1 MQTGRIEMM
10 KLRFGIMAA
19 LGLWYAAAT
28 NLGCSISNNGQTP
41 TGGTIHSTTGG
52 GAGNGAAGSAGNGAA
67 GSVGSSAGGT
77 STSPS
82 TGGSTQ
88 NASGGIGASAGSA
101 AGGTSAAGGSATG
114 GANAAGGSATGGA
127 SAAGGSAAGG
137 TSAAG
142 GSATAGKTV
151 TGGSATGG
159 TSSAGGST
167 PGGATVAGGSAAGGA
182 TKTGGA
188 TSGGASGSATGG
200 SAAGGSTGGSQGGT
214 SNTSASSGGSASTG
228 ACAPRVLSLSSNAT
242 ASAADTAY
250 SHVEVDMGSDL
261 PIGNAARTVE
271 FWAYIKTTDW
281 VGEKNELYYIGAA
294 TGAASAS
301 TFGLDFGTN
310 AVAGTSNHATLNP
323 FTNGLND
330 DTDVDLGINSSTD
343 QWVHVAM
350 TWDQKALVT
359 YVNGVAKITDNAT
372 TAIPKLNTSQS
383 TLYIGCNPSNK
394 NCFNGE
400 FAEFRVWN
408 VARSAADILANYKK
422 PMVGNEAGLVGYW
435 KFDDAATAT
444 SAADSVTTTGH
455 TAHPG
460 TLKATTAAQNPT
472 FVAPS
477 PAVPITCP

>member
-1 MQTGRIEMM
+1 
-10 KLRFGIMAA
+10 
-19 LGLWYAAAT
+19 
-28 NLGCSISNNGQTP
+28 
-41 TGGTIHSTTGG
+41 
-52 GAGNGAAGSAGNGAA
+52 
-67 GSVGSSAGGT
+67 
-77 STSPS
+77 
-82 TGGSTQ
+82 
-88 NASGGIGASAGSA
+88 
-101 AGGTSAAGGSATG
+101 
-114 GANAAGGSATGGA
+114 
-127 SAAGGSAAGG
+127 
-137 TSAAG
+137 
-142 GSATAGKTV
+142 
-151 TGGSATGG
+151 
-159 TSSAGGST
+159 
-167 PGGATVAGGSAAGGA
+167 

-188 TSGGASGSATGG
+188 TSGGAGASGSATGG

-214 SNTSASSGGSASTG
+214 SSTSASSGGSTSTG

-242 ASAADTAY
+242 GSAADTAY

-372 TAIPKLNTSQS
+372 TAVPKLNTSQS
-383 TLYIGCNPSNK
+383 ILYIGCNPTNK

-422 PMVGNEAGLVGYW
+422 PMLGNEAGLVGYW

-444 SAADSVTTTGH
+444 TAADSVTTTGH

>member
-1 MQTGRIEMM
+1 MQTGRIEMA
-10 KLRFGIMAA
+10 KLRFGFMAA
-19 LGLWYAAAT
+19 FGLWYAAAVGV
-28 NLGCSISNNGQTP
+28 GCGSNNNGQAP
-41 TGGTIHSTTGG
+41 SGGTIQSTTGG
-52 GAGNGAAGSAGNGAA
+52 GAGNGAAGSAGSSAAGSAGNGAA
-67 GSVGSSAGGT
+67 GSAGNSAGGA
-77 STSPS
+77 STSFS

-88 NASGGIGASAGSA
+88 SGGIGASAGSA
-101 AGGTSAAGGSATG
+101 AGGTSPAGGSAVGGASAAGGSATG
-114 GANAAGGSATGGA
+114 GATAAGGSAAGGA
-127 SAAGGSAAGG
+127 TAAGGSAAGG

-142 GSATAGKTV
+142 GSA
-151 TGGSATGG
+151 
-159 TSSAGGST
+159 
-167 PGGATVAGGSAAGGA
+167 PGGATAAGGSAAGGA

-214 SNTSASSGGSASTG
+214 SNTSASSGGSTSTG

-242 ASAADTAY
+242 GSAADTAY

-372 TAIPKLNTSQS
+372 TAVPKLNTSQS
-383 TLYIGCNPSNK
+383 ILYIGCNPTNK

-422 PMVGNEAGLVGYW
+422 PMLGNEAGLVGYW

-444 SAADSVTTTGH
+444 TAADSVTTTGH

>member
-1 MQTGRIEMM
+1 MQTGRIEMA

-19 LGLWYAAAT
+19 FGLWYAAAVSV
-28 NLGCSISNNGQTP
+28 GCGSNNNGQAP
-41 TGGTIHSTTGG
+41 SGGTIHSTTGG
-52 GAGNGAAGSAGNGAA
+52 GAGNGAAGSAGSSVVGSAGNGAG
-67 GSVGSSAGGT
+67 GS

-88 NASGGIGASAGSA
+88 SGGIGASAGSA
-101 AGGTSAAGGSATG
+101 AGGTSASGGSATG
-114 GANAAGGSATGGA
+114 GASAAGGSATGGA
-127 SAAGGSAAGG
+127 TAAGGSAAGGATVAGGSAAGG

-142 GSATAGKTV
+142 GSA
-151 TGGSATGG
+151 
-159 TSSAGGST
+159 
-167 PGGATVAGGSAAGGA
+167 PGGATVAGGSLAGGA

-188 TSGGASGSATGG
+188 TSGGAGASGSATGG

-214 SNTSASSGGSASTG
+214 SSTSASSGGSTSTG

-242 ASAADTAY
+242 GSAADTAY
-250 SHVEVDMGSDL
+250 SHVEVDMKTDL
-261 PIGNAARTVE
+261 PIGNSARTVE

-281 VGEKNELYYIGAA
+281 VGEKNEVYYIGLA
-294 TGAASAS
+294 TGATSDS

-310 AVAGTSNHATLNP
+310 NVTGSTSNHATLNP

-330 DTDVDLGINSSTD
+330 DTGADLGINSSTA

-372 TAIPKLNTSQS
+372 TAIPALNTTQA
-383 TLYIGCNPSNK
+383 TLYIGCNPTNK
-394 NCFNGE
+394 PAPNCFNGE

-455 TAHPG
+455 IAHPG
-460 TLKATTAAQNPT
+460 TLKATTTAQNPT
-472 FVAPS
+472 FVAPN

>member
-1 MQTGRIEMM
+1 MQTGRIEMA

-19 LGLWYAAAT
+19 FGLWYAAAMSV
-28 NLGCSISNNGQTP
+28 GCGSNNNGKAP
-41 TGGTIHSTTGG
+41 SGGTIQSTTGG

-67 GSVGSSAGGT
+67 GSAGNGAGGS

-88 NASGGIGASAGSA
+88 SGGIGASAGSA
-101 AGGTSAAGGSATG
+101 AGGAGAAGS
-114 GANAAGGSATGGA
+114 SATGGA
-127 SAAGGSAAGG
+127 SAAGGSATGG
-137 TSAAG
+137 ATAAG
-142 GSATAGKTV
+142 GSAAGGATV
-151 TGGSATGG
+151 AGSSAAGGTGAAGGSA
-159 TSSAGGST
+159 
-167 PGGATVAGGSAAGGA
+167 PGGATVAGGSPAGGA

-188 TSGGASGSATGG
+188 TSGGAGASGSATGG

-214 SNTSASSGGSASTG
+214 SSTPASSGGSTSTG

-242 ASAADTAY
+242 GSAADTAY
-250 SHVEVDMGSDL
+250 AHVEVDMKTDL

-281 VGEKNELYYIGAA
+281 VGEKNEVYYIGPAA
-294 TGAASAS
+294 NATSAS

-310 AVAGTSNHATLNP
+310 PTGSTNNATLNP

-330 DTDVDLGINSSTD
+330 DTRADLGINSSTN

-350 TWDQKALVT
+350 TWDQKALIT
-359 YVNGVAKITDNAT
+359 YVNGLPKITVNAT
-372 TAIPKLNTSQS
+372 TAIPVLKTTQS
-383 TLYIGCNPSNK
+383 LLYIGCNPTNS

-444 SAADSVTTTGH
+444 TAADSVTTTGH

-460 TLKATTAAQNPT
+460 TLTAKSTAQNPT

>member
-1 MQTGRIEMM
+1 MQTGRIEMA
-10 KLRFGIMAA
+10 KLRFGFMAA
-19 LGLWYAAAT
+19 LGLWYVAGA

-41 TGGTIHSTTGG
+41 SGGTIHSTTGG
-52 GAGNGAAGSAGNGAA
+52 GAGNAAAGSAGNGAA
-67 GSVGSSAGGT
+67 GSAGSASTFSA
-77 STSPS
+77 

-88 NASGGIGASAGSA
+88 SGTAGSSAAAGSA

-114 GANAAGGSATGGA
+114 GASAAGGSATGGA
-127 SAAGGSAAGG
+127 SAAGGSATGGTSAAGGSVAGG

-142 GSATAGKTV
+142 GSAT
-151 TGGSATGG
+151 
-159 TSSAGGST
+159 
-167 PGGATVAGGSAAGGA
+167 GGASVAGGSAAGGA

-188 TSGGASGSATGG
+188 TSGGAGASGSATGG
-200 SAAGGSTGGSQGGT
+200 SVAGGSTGGSQGGT
-214 SNTSASSGGSASTG
+214 SSTGVGSGGSTG
-228 ACAPRVLSLSSNAT
+228 TAACAPRVLSLSANAT
-242 ASAADTAY
+242 GGATDTAY
-250 SHVEVDMGSDL
+250 AHVEVDMKTDL
-261 PIGNAARTVE
+261 PIGNSPRTVE

-281 VGEKNELYYIGAA
+281 VGEKNEVYYIGPA
-294 TGAASAS
+294 TGATSAS

-310 AVAGTSNHATLNP
+310 NVTGSTTNHATLNP

-330 DTDVDLGINSSTD
+330 DTGADLGINSSTA

-350 TWDQKALVT
+350 TWDQTSLVT
-359 YVNGVAKITDNAT
+359 YVNGLPKITVKT
-372 TAIPKLNTSQS
+372 TATITALNTAQS
-383 TLYIGCNPSNK
+383 ILYIGCNPTNK

-408 VARSAADILANYKK
+408 VARSAADIQANYKK
-422 PMVGNEAGLVGYW
+422 PMVGNETGLVGYW